1 MSKVTSAHHRGWAVW
16 ALVGAF
22 LIVSGIGVGAVVA
35 SGSAGRSVTVR
46 ESEFKLSSA
55 HNPVQ
60 DIYLRQVKGNVN
72 EVKGVAVK
80 ALADPA
86 KGCKM

>member
-1 MSKVTSAHHRGWAVW
+1 
-16 ALVGAF
+16 
-22 LIVSGIGVGAVVA
+22 
-35 SGSAGRSVTVR
+35 
-46 ESEFKLSSA
+46 
-55 HNPVQ
+55 VQ